1 MNTKFETIVDSI
13 YKKLKNYRDKEIF
26 LEKEVL
32 KKFIFSLLKEKWSY
46 KKYNKNC
53 YSKSIKVNWIMYS
66 FSNLTIFLVITFIV
80 SLYFLFKVT
89 SNAKS

>member
-32 KKFIFSLLKEKWSY
+32 KKFIFSLLKEK
-46 KKYNKNC
+46 
-53 YSKSIKVNWIMYS
+53 
-66 FSNLTIFLVITFIV
+66 
-80 SLYFLFKVT
+80 
-89 SNAKS
+89 